1 MKSDKMDTFIGNE
14 LTGHSLSIQCV
25 KSLDN
30 SRISNLSCPGRTNHP
45 HHRMDPNPTI
55 NEFEIKTIKSENQ
68 GPKLNHK
75 RHQKTDPI
83 VQQGDQISNKSNNPI
98 SLISL
103 HRITATQMH
112 FDAGRSTII
121 LDSNY
126 TGNEL
131 LTGSSII
138 KPMGPKSLRHF
149 I

>member
-1 MKSDKMDTFIGNE
+1 MKSDKLDAFIGNE
-14 LTGHSLSIQCV
+14 LTGQSLSIQCV

-45 HHRMDPNPTI
+45 DHRMDPNPII

-68 GPKLNHK
+68 EPKLNRK
-75 RHQKTDPI
+75 RHHKTDPI
-83 VQQGDQISNKSNNPI
+83 VGQGDQISNKSNNPI

-103 HRITATQMH
+103 HRITAPQKH
-112 FDAGRSTII
+112 FDAGRSTMI

-131 LTGSSII
+131 TTGSSTI